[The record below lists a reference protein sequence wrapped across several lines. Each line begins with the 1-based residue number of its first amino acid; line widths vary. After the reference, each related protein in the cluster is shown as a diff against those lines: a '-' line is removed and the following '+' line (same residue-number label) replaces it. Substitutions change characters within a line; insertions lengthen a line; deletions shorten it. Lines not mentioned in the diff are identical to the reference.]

1 MMAPRKETR
10 GGVMNNPSIEP
21 IDRTI
26 VPEYNSG
33 FCAWDLL
40 WVVGICVFSLSLT
53 PVVAFYMLMVA

>member
-1 MMAPRKETR
+1 
-10 GGVMNNPSIEP
+10 MNTQSIEP

-26 VPEYNSG
+26 VPEYSSG

-40 WVVGICVFSLSLT
+40 WVAGICCFSLSLT

>member
-1 MMAPRKETR
+1 
-10 GGVMNNPSIEP
+10 MNIQSIEP

-26 VPEYNSG
+26 VPEYSFG
-33 FCAWDLL
+33 FCARDLL

>member
-1 MMAPRKETR
+1 MTVPKKKR
-10 GGVMNNPSIEP
+10 GGVMTTQSIEP

-26 VPEYNSG
+26 VPEYYSG